1 MKTYSTNNSVSATS
15 VICSVLG
22 HKYHSTRKITNHFSE
37 YQCRCCGKQM
47 TEDTRGR
54 LISLT
59 PELREIN
66 ETLNMIF
73 TRRQIQL

>member
-1 MKTYSTNNSVSATS
+1 
-15 VICSVLG
+15 
-22 HKYHSTRKITNHFSE
+22 
-37 YQCRCCGKQM
+37 M

-66 ETLNMIF
+66 ETLHMIF
-73 TRRQIQL
+73 ERRQIQL